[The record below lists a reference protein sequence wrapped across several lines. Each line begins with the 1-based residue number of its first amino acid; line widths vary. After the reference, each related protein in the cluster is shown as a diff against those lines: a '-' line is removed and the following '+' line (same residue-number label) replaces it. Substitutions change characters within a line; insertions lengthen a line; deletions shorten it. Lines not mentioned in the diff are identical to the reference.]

1 MNGKIFV
8 RRMII
13 IVVVKT
19 NEGLQIVNN
28 DDELLNIL
36 MLNKEVEVHRL
47 HYRED
52 LGKFDD
58 EILSRDEALD
68 ELNSGISLVYGG

>member
-1 MNGKIFV
+1 MSKQVLIV
-8 RRMII
+8 
-13 IVVVKT
+13 VVVKT
-19 NEGLQIVNN
+19 SDGMQIVND
-28 DDELLNIL
+28 DDELLE
-36 MLNKEVEVHRL
+36 MLVKNKDAEVHRL

-68 ELNSGISLVYGG
+68 ELDSGISLVYGG